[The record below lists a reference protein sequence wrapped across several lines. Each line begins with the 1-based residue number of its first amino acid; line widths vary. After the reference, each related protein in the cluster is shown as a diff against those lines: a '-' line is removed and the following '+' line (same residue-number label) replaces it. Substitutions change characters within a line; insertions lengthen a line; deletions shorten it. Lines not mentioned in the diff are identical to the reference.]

1 MYHGLYIFPGRPRA
15 CALRTHLL
23 RIVCKSD
30 YVDVM
35 DVYYLRETRTTSSY
49 TDCMQTRV
57 DKTNSPSRVQT
68 HFDASRPAKRLYR
81 NRRIHQNLFSD
92 RDRVDL
98 PLPGRPMI
106 INTLDVVCLSGVCA
120 CLRHTPCL
128 SDVSRT
134 RTGVDGVRAGTSS
147 PLMKAH
153 LKAVGSQGV

>member
-1 MYHGLYIFPGRPRA
+1 MDFTFTSLGSHAHARCVHCSGLF
-15 CALRTHLL
+15 
-23 RIVCKSD
+23 KSD

-35 DVYYLRETRTTSSY
+35 DVYLRETWTTSSY
-49 TDCMQTRV
+49 TDCMHERV

-106 INTLDVVCLSGVCA
+106 INTLDVVC
-120 CLRHTPCL
+120 
-128 SDVSRT
+128 
-134 RTGVDGVRAGTSS
+134 
-147 PLMKAH
+147 
-153 LKAVGSQGV
+153 

>member
-1 MYHGLYIFPGRPRA
+1 MDFIYIPGQPRA
-15 CALRTHLL
+15 CALRTLL

-35 DVYYLRETRTTSSY
+35 DVYYLREWRQHHRTPIA
-49 TDCMQTRV
+49 C
-57 DKTNSPSRVQT
+57 TNEGRSNKLAVQSQT

-106 INTLDVVCLSGVCA
+106 INTLDVVFVEWGVCMFA
-120 CLRHTPCL
+120 PYTL
-128 SDVSRT
+128 S
-134 RTGVDGVRAGTSS
+134 
-147 PLMKAH
+147 
-153 LKAVGSQGV
+153 Q